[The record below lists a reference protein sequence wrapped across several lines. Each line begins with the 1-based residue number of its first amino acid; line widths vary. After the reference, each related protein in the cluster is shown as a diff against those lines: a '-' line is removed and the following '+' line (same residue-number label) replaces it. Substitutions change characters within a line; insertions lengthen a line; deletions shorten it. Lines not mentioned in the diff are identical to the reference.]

1 MLYEFTT
8 ADGKGIKVDAP
19 TYEEAQTAAALEL
32 KVPPD
37 ELLYQP
43 PKAPPNPI
51 HVAARNAV
59 TLLGRLVSGGPP
71 ADIWR
76 TAGIVAWQTDD
87 GACRAAVVVYQA
99 MGANAQEAME
109 TLCGALDEAVRTRDG
124 QAEAAPETRPIGQ

>member
-1 MLYEFTT
+1 MNYEFTT
-8 ADGKGIKVDAP
+8 ASGKGIVVVVDAP

-32 KVPPD
+32 KVPMA
-37 ELLYQP
+37 ELIYQLP
-43 PKAPPNPI
+43 QAPPNPA

-76 TAGIVAWQTDD
+76 TAGIVAWQADD

-99 MGANAQEAME
+99 LGVNAQEALE
-109 TLCGALDEAVRTRDG
+109 TLCRRLDEAVRARDADG
-124 QAEAAPETRPIGQ
+124 APEPPAS